1 MKNQSKVTPR
11 FLREMLEM
19 CINLFIK
26 IEGALPC
33 AAHCVKGSVDGINN
47 GMEEGEQYAVSIP
60 WE

>member
-1 MKNQSKVTPR
+1 MQAFKVKNRSKVTPR

-19 CINLFIK
+19 CINLSIK

-47 GMEEGEQYAVSIP
+47 GMEEGEQ
-60 WE
+60 